1 MIKKI
6 FIKHTFDCFGEDLT
20 IRLGKD
26 ELINNYDNYLEF
38 TNHLNEPPAKFITY
52 VKSKF
57 KAILNEQKQKIVSE
71 FTKQKKL
78 EFKKQLTEEVDKK
91 YGKGYEIYTII

>member
-1 MIKKI
+1 MSKKI
-6 FIKHTFDCFGEDLT
+6 FIKHTFDCFGKDLT
-20 IRLGKD
+20 IRLGKE
-26 ELINNYDNYLEF
+26 ELIDGYDSYVKI
-38 TNHLNEPPAKFITY
+38 TKHLNETPSNFITY

-57 KAILNEQKQKIVSE
+57 KGILNEQKQKIVSE

-78 EFKKQLTEEVDKK
+78 EFKQQLTKEVEEI